1 MNDRLRLLVMGKY
14 ATSVKIINNILK
26 AIIMTGLAGAV
37 VVAPSALILGD
48 KALRELD
55 KRESRRKLRST
66 LSYMQRKSLI
76 NYREMS
82 DGNLKIKISAKGKK
96 RISKVEF
103 DDMQIP
109 KQEKW
114 DGKWRLVMFDIP
126 EHYRKSRSALS
137 RKLRLMGFHQL
148 QKSAWIY
155 PYPCQEQIEIVR
167 RVFSVSLDEIVLAE
181 VVSIDQKGF
190 LKKKF
195 NL

>member
-1 MNDRLRLLVMGKY
+1 MGEY
-14 ATSVKIINNILK
+14 STTVRIINNILK
-26 AIIMTGLAGAV
+26 LIIISGMAGAV
-37 VVAPSALILGD
+37 VVAPNALILGD
-48 KALRELD
+48 KALRGLD
-55 KRESRRKLRST
+55 ERERRRKLRNT

-76 NYREMS
+76 NYREIA
-82 DGNLKIKISAKGKK
+82 DGNLEIKISAKGKK

-109 KQEKW
+109 KQERW

-155 PYPCQEQIEIVR
+155 PYPCQKEVEIVR
-167 RVFSVSLDEIVLAE
+167 QVFSVSLDEIVLAE
-181 VVSIDQKGF
+181 VVSIDQKGV